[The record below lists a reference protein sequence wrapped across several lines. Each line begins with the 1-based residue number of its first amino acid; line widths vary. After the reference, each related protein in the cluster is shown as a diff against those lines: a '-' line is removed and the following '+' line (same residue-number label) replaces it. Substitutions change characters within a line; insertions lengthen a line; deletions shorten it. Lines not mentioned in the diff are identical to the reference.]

1 MKNYLLHRFLLVISL
16 EKMEY
21 CMKYQRASIVLMFFA
36 LGVFLS
42 CSEQESASPQ
52 EIAAADAVV
61 LPAAEIAEEMPLSVI
76 QQESNEEPEKPRE
89 QAFTVF
95 FEPVHYFQPLAADE
109 TLVTLQTDSTTT
121 QILAI
126 SLERN
131 TYRLIHEL
139 SGAPTWLSWF
149 RSYNDSRSTFL
160 RRGLRN
166 DNSPAPFYHI
176 DGENGVISHL
186 FDVSTS
192 FQISFDGRF
201 VAFVP
206 NYQANRN
213 RVSLFSME
221 ERDIVTQFEVTIDVQ
236 FPLEIAQEGRSNF
249 RVFHPAGEW
258 DSSNADGVLDTENLT
273 LQMEERFGRF
283 PMFEGDDL
291 PTVPIILN
299 AFPRLRYSLN
309 LAPLPL
315 PTPGR
320 WLDASETVNVYSAPD
335 FSSEVIQRV
344 ERLTPPLGAG
354 TNFVLY
360 EIGEEAIFDGI
371 SSHWAYVRLW
381 HGTGLETGPTATTG
395 WVFLG
400 LMAY

>member
-52 EIAAADAVV
+52 EIAAVELHV
-61 LPAAEIAEEMPLSVI
+61 AEIAEEMPLPII

-131 TYRLIHEL
+131 TYRLIYEL
-139 SGAPTWLSWF
+139 TVTSAV
-149 RSYNDSRSTFL
+149 RSYDDSRSAFL
-160 RRGLRN
+160 RRGVGGIVPL
-166 DNSPAPFYHI
+166 YHI
-176 DGENGVISHL
+176 DGKNGVISHL
-186 FDVSTS
+186 FDVNNS
-192 FQISFDGRF
+192 FAISFDGRF
-201 VAFVP
+201 VAFLP
-206 NYQANRN
+206 DFQANRN

-221 ERDIVTQFEVTIDVQ
+221 EGDIIAQFEVTRDISIFLQIFQDG
-236 FPLEIAQEGRSNF
+236 ISNF
-249 RVFHPAGEW
+249 RIFNSAGEW
-258 DSSNADGVLDTENLT
+258 NSSNADGVLDTESLT
-273 LQMEERFGRF
+273 LQMEERFSRF

-291 PTVPIILN
+291 PAVLVRLN
-299 AFPRLRYSLN
+299 NFPRLRHTLN
-309 LAPLPL
+309 ITLPL
-315 PTPGR
+315 PTPES
-320 WLDASETVNVYSAPD
+320 WLSASELVNVYSEPD

-344 ERLTPPLGAG
+344 GRAIPMEGG
-354 TNFVLY
+354 TDFELY
-360 EIGEEAIFDGI
+360 EIGEEAVFDGI
-371 SSHWAYVRLW
+371 TSHWAYVRLW
-381 HGTGLETGPTATTG
+381 QSTGLETGPTATTG

-400 LMAY
+400 LLIY